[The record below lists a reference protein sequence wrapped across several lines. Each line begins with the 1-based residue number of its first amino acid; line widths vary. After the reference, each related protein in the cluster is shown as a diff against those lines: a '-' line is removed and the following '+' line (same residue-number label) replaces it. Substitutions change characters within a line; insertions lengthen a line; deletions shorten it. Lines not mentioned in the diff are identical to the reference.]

1 MPVSSAMDGPPSFS
15 VAEDGDGRHF
25 SEIYARQLISKISR
39 EELEDKY
46 LRLQEDNQELKKYA
60 RKQEEK
66 IKKMATK
73 LLRLVHD
80 KKREATDGVSAVN
93 NVDTREKMADLEAKI
108 VDLEKQNVGLKNK
121 LTVAKQQLQTQGKR
135 ATPYDHVKPRVQT
148 GIHARTPSGNRLKKD
163 LRVQGHDMKPGSRV
177 PPPMLPQ
184 PRYGHSLLE
193 EARLEKRELEE
204 LIAQLQDQIQLLDE
218 DGAQLREQLRQT
230 KLRHEDEIMQLK
242 EQVSDAQR
250 SNIQENVDL
259 IKLQRE
265 MKEKATKFEALQ
277 AKYLNL
283 EENLAKVKASH
294 TQVLEDM
301 EKLNEELKKEQTK
314 NFALKND
321 LKTGGIASK
330 SLSEQLQ
337 MIGDLKAENAILKEA
352 NENLVTSAFD
362 AERERQHRAKYRQME
377 VEMEQLRATL
387 HSDLQ
392 EKNDILDKLTSER
405 ESAEKLNAEL
415 RELRVQHYTLKEQ
428 YDDLKEKMKFFTKE
442 SAVDF
447 QEIEEALVLIKHRK
461 EKGSQDLDFLEKVDD
476 EKSKDMKRQ
485 VQELQAAH
493 ADTINELEKT
503 RNMLIIQH
511 KINKDYQTEVERVTK
526 KMTEDKKE
534 YDLKMQEYAQLL
546 DIRADRIRKLES
558 QMRDVAYG
566 TKQYKAAP
574 LEQDSEFEEMDST
587 VELERGQNIFEIHID
602 KVILSQ
608 EAMKEFEDDEPV
620 TFVTYEFFEH
630 ELQTT
635 PVVKGTRP
643 EFNFTSQ
650 YLVRVDDFFLHF
662 LQKESTLI
670 EIHRAFGTDYK
681 TVAACQLKFRDLLE
695 KPHGRVHGTATL
707 IGTRPP
713 CQGIE
718 FATLEYW
725 VRLRVPMDQAIR
737 LYRERTKA
745 LGYMNSGAYKALED
759 AGHVPDKPPS
769 DVNELDIHVVR
780 CNAVQPRRPGI
791 QPCPYAVYRFFD
803 FADHDTD
810 IVQSTNTP
818 EFNDVK
824 TFPVPM
830 TTELDTYLRAAALEI
845 YVFDD
850 ADPEPTVYLGLAKVP
865 LITLANDKPV
875 KGTFELR
882 KPSGGV
888 NGTIDVYLKWRY
900 TYLPASAKPRAAPQ
914 RVMRIPDDNEP
925 FSSDSETAFKPVVKS
940 PKKRGKPLTVNLHS
954 DSEPEFKPAVKSPN
968 KREKPPSPVD
978 SSTPKQEQ
986 REEKVAR
993 RESAQLQRKPSDQK
1007 EKSEARVEKE
1017 IKEKLLESM
1026 SVDELVEATA
1036 QKPQPAPRTRKV
1048 EPEKP
1053 VEEMSID
1060 EMAKVVEETREEPG
1074 NNVKSTGEISETSE
1088 DEQNDKALVA
1098 EEMRRT
1104 TEAEASEDTMFEER
1118 HSESD
1123 FDSTLGEE
1131 VDIPLPAAES
1141 GEELDEEGEENE
1153 EEIDEE
1159 VEEDEEQDEEDV
1171 GQEESKE
1178 KQEKE
1183 DDAVESGTETSENEV
1198 VVSPR
1203 HSRAKSVV
1211 NPTSTVVIQ
1220 VTSLTLDSEAPI
1232 LQDPNV
1238 KQLFVAYKFLD
1249 YEPADLETPISLPKP
1264 APYRPIYYNFKKVF
1278 YVDEEK
1284 NEGKRNYLIY
1294 MLSNDPKLVFTVVS
1308 DPPDDDDEG
1317 DCVDVAYASV
1327 DFQEILYE
1335 GDVIDKDLAL
1345 YDTESHSEI
1354 GTLTVSVEAT
1364 EALRDLYKD
1373 Q

>member
-1 MPVSSAMDGPPSFS
+1 MPVSSSAMDGPPSFS
-15 VAEDGDGRHF
+15 VAEDGDGRPF

-80 KKREATDGVSAVN
+80 KKREAAEGASAVRD
-93 NVDTREKMADLEAKI
+93 VDTNEKIADLETKI
-108 VDLEKQNVGLKNK
+108 VELEKQNAGLKNK

-148 GIHARTPSGNRLKKD
+148 GIHARSPSGNRLKKD
-163 LRVQGHDMKPGSRV
+163 LRVQGHDIKPGSSRV
-177 PPPMLPQ
+177 PPPLLPQ

-218 DGAQLREQLRQT
+218 DGAQLRDQMRQNQ
-230 KLRHEDEIMQLK
+230 LRHEDEIMRLK
-242 EQVSDAQR
+242 EQLSDAQR

-277 AKYLNL
+277 VKYLNL

-301 EKLNEELKKEQTK
+301 EKLNEQIKQEQTK
-314 NFALKND
+314 NFVLKND

-352 NENLVTSAFD
+352 NENLVNSAFD

-392 EKNDILDKLTSER
+392 EKNDILDKLTGER
-405 ESAEKLNAEL
+405 ESAEKLQSEL

-428 YDDLKEKMKFFTKE
+428 HDDLKEKMKFFTKE

-476 EKSKDMKRQ
+476 EKSKDLKRQ
-485 VQELQAAH
+485 VQELQASH

-526 KMTEDKKE
+526 KMSEDKKE

-558 QMRDVAYG
+558 QMRDIAYG

-574 LEQDSEFEEMDST
+574 SEESEFEEMDST
-587 VELERGQNIFEIHID
+587 VELERGQNIFEIHIE
-602 KVILSQ
+602 KVIFSQ
-608 EAMKEFEDDEPV
+608 EAIKEFEDDEPV

-650 YLVRVDDFFLHF
+650 YLVRVDDFFLHY

-695 KPHGRVHGTATL
+695 KPHGRVHGTAKL
-707 IGTRPP
+707 IGSRPP
-713 CQGIE
+713 CQGVE
-718 FATLEYW
+718 FATMEYW

-759 AGHVPDKPPS
+759 AGHVPEKPPS
-769 DVNELDIHVVR
+769 DVNELDVHIIR
-780 CNAVQPRRPGI
+780 CNGVKPRRQGI
-791 QPCPYAVYRFFD
+791 QPSPYAVYRFFD

-810 IVQSTNTP
+810 IVQNTNTP
-818 EFNDVK
+818 EFNDIK
-824 TFPVPM
+824 TFPMPM
-830 TTELDTYLRAAALEI
+830 TPELDTYLRAAALEI
-845 YVFDD
+845 FVFDD
-850 ADPEPTVYLGLAKVP
+850 ADPEPAVYLGLAKVP
-865 LITLANDKPV
+865 LITLANDKTI
-875 KGTFELR
+875 KGTFELQ
-882 KPSGGV
+882 KASGGV

-914 RVMRIPDDNEP
+914 RVMQVPEDKEP
-925 FSSDSETAFKPVVKS
+925 FSSDSEPEYKS
-940 PKKRGKPLTVNLHS
+940 
-954 DSEPEFKPAVKSPN
+954 AVKSPS

-986 REEKVAR
+986 RQEKVAR
-993 RESAQLQRKPSDQK
+993 REPAQLAKIKRKPSDLLEKVEPKMDERKK
-1007 EKSEARVEKE
+1007 EKP
-1017 IKEKLLESM
+1017 LESM

-1036 QKPQPAPRTRKV
+1036 KKPQPAPRTRKL

-1060 EMAKVVEETREEPG
+1060 EMAKAAEEPMEEPG
-1074 NNVKSTGEISETSE
+1074 GEVKSRREITESETSE
-1088 DEQNDKALVA
+1088 SEQNDEALVA

-1104 TEAEASEDTMFEER
+1104 TEAAAVSEDTMFEEPA
-1118 HSESD
+1118 SD
-1123 FDSTLGEE
+1123 FDSTLGDE
-1131 VDIPLPAAES
+1131 VDLPIPAAES
-1141 GEELDEEGEENE
+1141 KEELDKE
-1153 EEIDEE
+1153 EEEEPAEE
-1159 VEEDEEQDEEDV
+1159 VEEDIDEE
-1171 GQEESKE
+1171 EEDEEEEEEEEEEENNKE
-1178 KQEKE
+1178 EEKG
-1183 DDAVESGTETSENEV
+1183 DPLGESGAETSESEAV

-1203 HSRAKSVV
+1203 HSRAKSVAQ
-1211 NPTSTVVIQ
+1211 PASTVVIQ

-1232 LQDPNV
+1232 LDDPNV

-1249 YEPADLETPISLPKP
+1249 YDPADLETPISLPKP
-1264 APYRPIYYNFKKVF
+1264 PPNRPISYNFKKVF
-1278 YVDEEK
+1278 HVDAEK
-1284 NEGKRNYLIY
+1284 NQAKRNYLIY
-1294 MLSNDPKLVFTVVS
+1294 MLSNDIKLEFTVVS
-1308 DPPDDDDEG
+1308 DPPEDEG

-1327 DFQEILYE
+1327 DFLQILNE
-1335 GDVIDKDLAL
+1335 GKDFVDKDIEL
-1345 YDTESHSEI
+1345 YDIESNSEI
-1354 GTLTVSVEAT
+1354 GTLTVTVEAL
-1364 EALRDLYKD
+1364 EALLDLYND
-1373 Q
+1373 E

>member
-1 MPVSSAMDGPPSFS
+1 MPVSSVMDGPSFS
-15 VAEDGDGRHF
+15 IAEDGDGRAF

-80 KKREATDGVSAVN
+80 KKREAAEGISAVKD
-93 NVDTREKMADLEAKI
+93 VDTKEKIADMETKI
-108 VDLEKQNVGLKNK
+108 VELEKQNAGLKNK
-121 LTVAKQQLQTQGKR
+121 LTVARQQLQTQGKR

-148 GIHARTPSGNRLKKD
+148 GIHARSPSGNRLKKD
-163 LRVQGHDMKPGSRV
+163 LRVQGHDIKPGSARL
-177 PPPMLPQ
+177 PPPLLPQ

-204 LIAQLQDQIQLLDE
+204 FISQLQDQIQLLDE
-218 DGAQLREQLRQT
+218 DGVQLRDQMRQNQ
-230 KLRHEDEIMQLK
+230 LRHEDEIMRLK
-242 EQVSDAQR
+242 EQLSDAQR

-259 IKLQRE
+259 IRLQRE

-277 AKYLNL
+277 VKYFNL

-294 TQVLEDM
+294 TQVLDDM
-301 EKLNEELKKEQTK
+301 ETLREELKQEQTK
-314 NFALKND
+314 NYVLKND
-321 LKTGGIASK
+321 LKSGGIASK

-352 NENLVTSAFD
+352 NENLVNSSKLILEEFSTVHLSG
-362 AERERQHRAKYRQME
+362 
-377 VEMEQLRATL
+377 EMKGRDNTGRSTDTWRWRWSSYELLCIQTYKR
-387 HSDLQ
+387 
-392 EKNDILDKLTSER
+392 KNDILDKLTNER
-405 ESAEKLNAEL
+405 ESAEKLHSEL

-428 YDDLKEKMKFFTKE
+428 HDDLKEKMKFFTKE

-476 EKSKDMKRQ
+476 EKSKDLKRQ
-485 VQELQAAH
+485 VQELHASH

-526 KMTEDKKE
+526 KMSEDKKE

-558 QMRDVAYG
+558 QMRDIAYG
-566 TKQYKAAP
+566 TKQYKAPAS
-574 LEQDSEFEEMDST
+574 EQESEFEEMDST

-602 KVILSQ
+602 KVIFSQ
-608 EAMKEFEDDEPV
+608 EAIKEFEDGEPV

-650 YLVRVDDFFLHF
+650 YLVRVDDFFLHY

-695 KPHGRVHGTATL
+695 KPHGRVHSTAKL
-707 IGTRPP
+707 IGSRPP
-713 CQGIE
+713 CQGVE
-718 FATLEYW
+718 FATMEYW
-725 VRLRVPMDQAIR
+725 
-737 LYRERTKA
+737 ERTKA

-759 AGHVPDKPPS
+759 AGHVTEKPPS
-769 DVNELDIHVVR
+769 DVNEVDVHIIR
-780 CNAVQPRRPGI
+780 CSGVKPRRQGI
-791 QPCPYAVYRFFD
+791 QPSPYVVYRFFD

-818 EFNDVK
+818 EFNDIK

-830 TTELDTYLRAAALEI
+830 TPELDTYLRAAALEM

-850 ADPEPTVYLGLAKVP
+850 ADPEPAAYLGLARVP
-865 LITLANDKPV
+865 LITLANDKV
-875 KGTFELR
+875 IKGTFELR
-882 KPSGGV
+882 KASGGV

-914 RVMRIPDDNEP
+914 RVMQVPDDREP
-925 FSSDSETAFKPVVKS
+925 FSSDSEPEFKAAVKS
-940 PKKRGKPLTVNLHS
+940 PK
-954 DSEPEFKPAVKSPN
+954 

-986 REEKVAR
+986 REEKIAR
-993 RESAQLQRKPSDQK
+993 RESTHLAQIKRKPSDLI
-1007 EKSEARVEKE
+1007 EKVEPRVTERKKPKPPE
-1017 IKEKLLESM
+1017 PM
-1026 SVDELVEATA
+1026 TVDELVESTIE
-1036 QKPQPAPRTRKV
+1036 KPQPAPRTRKL

-1053 VEEMSID
+1053 EEMSID
-1060 EMAKVVEETREEPG
+1060 EMIKAADEPTEEPG
-1074 NNVKSTGEISETSE
+1074 SEVKSTGEIIETSE
-1088 DEQNDKALVA
+1088 DEQNDEALVA

-1104 TEAEASEDTMFEER
+1104 TEAAVSDDTMFEDPT
-1118 HSESD
+1118 SD

-1141 GEELDEEGEENE
+1141 KEGLDEEEEESAEEVE

-1159 VEEDEEQDEEDV
+1159 IAEDEEEEEEEAEDERE
-1171 GQEESKE
+1171 
-1178 KQEKE
+1178 QEKG
-1183 DDAVESGTETSENEV
+1183 DGPGESGAETSESEAV

-1203 HSRAKSVV
+1203 HSRAKSAVPV
-1211 NPTSTVVIQ
+1211 
-1220 VTSLTLDSEAPI
+1220 
-1232 LQDPNV
+1232 
-1238 KQLFVAYKFLD
+1238 
-1249 YEPADLETPISLPKP
+1249 
-1264 APYRPIYYNFKKVF
+1264 R
-1278 YVDEEK
+1278 
-1284 NEGKRNYLIY
+1284 
-1294 MLSNDPKLVFTVVS
+1294 FTR
-1308 DPPDDDDEG
+1308 
-1317 DCVDVAYASV
+1317 
-1327 DFQEILYE
+1327 IT
-1335 GDVIDKDLAL
+1335 I
-1345 YDTESHSEI
+1345 
-1354 GTLTVSVEAT
+1354 
-1364 EALRDLYKD
+1364 
-1373 Q
+1373 

>member
-1 MPVSSAMDGPPSFS
+1 
-15 VAEDGDGRHF
+15 
-25 SEIYARQLISKISR
+25 
-39 EELEDKY
+39 
-46 LRLQEDNQELKKYA
+46 
-60 RKQEEK
+60 
-66 IKKMATK
+66 
-73 LLRLVHD
+73 
-80 KKREATDGVSAVN
+80 
-93 NVDTREKMADLEAKI
+93 
-108 VDLEKQNVGLKNK
+108 
-121 LTVAKQQLQTQGKR
+121 
-135 ATPYDHVKPRVQT
+135 
-148 GIHARTPSGNRLKKD
+148 
-163 LRVQGHDMKPGSRV
+163 
-177 PPPMLPQ
+177 
-184 PRYGHSLLE
+184 
-193 EARLEKRELEE
+193 
-204 LIAQLQDQIQLLDE
+204 
-218 DGAQLREQLRQT
+218 
-230 KLRHEDEIMQLK
+230 
-242 EQVSDAQR
+242 
-250 SNIQENVDL
+250 
-259 IKLQRE
+259 
-265 MKEKATKFEALQ
+265 
-277 AKYLNL
+277 
-283 EENLAKVKASH
+283 
-294 TQVLEDM
+294 
-301 EKLNEELKKEQTK
+301 
-314 NFALKND
+314 
-321 LKTGGIASK
+321 
-330 SLSEQLQ
+330 
-337 MIGDLKAENAILKEA
+337 
-352 NENLVTSAFD
+352 
-362 AERERQHRAKYRQME
+362 
-377 VEMEQLRATL
+377 
-387 HSDLQ
+387 
-392 EKNDILDKLTSER
+392 
-405 ESAEKLNAEL
+405 
-415 RELRVQHYTLKEQ
+415 
-428 YDDLKEKMKFFTKE
+428 
-442 SAVDF
+442 
-447 QEIEEALVLIKHRK
+447 
-461 EKGSQDLDFLEKVDD
+461 
-476 EKSKDMKRQ
+476 
-485 VQELQAAH
+485 
-493 ADTINELEKT
+493 
-503 RNMLIIQH
+503 
-511 KINKDYQTEVERVTK
+511 
-526 KMTEDKKE
+526 
-534 YDLKMQEYAQLL
+534 
-546 DIRADRIRKLES
+546 
-558 QMRDVAYG
+558 
-566 TKQYKAAP
+566 
-574 LEQDSEFEEMDST
+574 MDST

-940 PKKRGKPLTVNLHS
+940 PKKGGKPLTVNLHS
-954 DSEPEFKPAVKSPN
+954 DSEPEFKPVVKSPN
-968 KREKPPSPVD
+968 KRGKPPSPVD

>member
-1 MPVSSAMDGPPSFS
+1 MVNLVWKLFHTVWTDVITPLQIKTCFSQFFS
-15 VAEDGDGRHF
+15 VFAVKDVDT
-25 SEIYARQLISKISR
+25 K
-39 EELEDKY
+39 
-46 LRLQEDNQELKKYA
+46 
-60 RKQEEK
+60 EK
-66 IKKMATK
+66 I
-73 LLRLVHD
+73 
-80 KKREATDGVSAVN
+80 
-93 NVDTREKMADLEAKI
+93 ADLESKI
-108 VDLEKQNVGLKNK
+108 VELEKQNAGLKNK

-135 ATPYDHVKPRVQT
+135 ATPYDHVKPRVHT

-163 LRVQGHDMKPGSRV
+163 LRVQGHDIKPGSSRV

-204 LIAQLQDQIQLLDE
+204 LISQLQDQIQLLDE
-218 DGAQLREQLRQT
+218 DGAQLREQLRQNQ
-230 KLRHEDEIMQLK
+230 LHYEDEIMRLK
-242 EQVSDAQR
+242 EQLSDAKR

-265 MKEKATKFEALQ
+265 IKEKATKFEALQ
-277 AKYLNL
+277 VKYLNL

-301 EKLNEELKKEQTK
+301 EKLNEELKQEQTK
-314 NFALKND
+314 NFVLKND
-321 LKTGGIASK
+321 LKSGGIASK

-352 NENLVTSAFD
+352 NENLVNSAFD

-405 ESAEKLNAEL
+405 ESAEKLQTEL

-428 YDDLKEKMKFFTKE
+428 HDDLKEKMKFFTKE

-476 EKSKDMKRQ
+476 EMNKDLKRQ
-485 VQELQAAH
+485 VQELQASH

-526 KMTEDKKE
+526 KMSEDKKE

-566 TKQYKAAP
+566 TKQYKTAP
-574 LEQDSEFEEMDST
+574 SEESEFEEMDST

-602 KVILSQ
+602 KVIFSQ
-608 EAMKEFEDDEPV
+608 ESVKEFEDDEPV

-650 YLVRVDDFFLHF
+650 YLVRVDDFFLHY

-670 EIHRAFGTDYK
+670 EIHRAFGTDYR

-695 KPHGRVHGTATL
+695 KPHGRVHSTAKF
-707 IGTRPP
+707 IGSRPP
-713 CQGIE
+713 CQGVE
-718 FATLEYW
+718 FATMEYW

-737 LYRERTKA
+737 LYREHTKA

-759 AGHVPDKPPS
+759 AGHVPEKPPS
-769 DVNELDIHVVR
+769 DVNELDVHIIR
-780 CNAVQPRRPGI
+780 CSGVKPRRQGI
-791 QPCPYAVYRFFD
+791 QPSPYAVYRFFD

-818 EFNDVK
+818 EFNDIK

-830 TTELDTYLRAAALEI
+830 TPELDTYLRAAALEI

-850 ADPEPTVYLGLAKVP
+850 ADPEPAVYLGLAKVP
-865 LITLANDKPV
+865 LITLANDKTI

-882 KPSGGV
+882 RASGGV

-914 RVMRIPDDNEP
+914 RVMQVPDERESFN
-925 FSSDSETAFKPVVKS
+925 
-940 PKKRGKPLTVNLHS
+940 S
-954 DSEPEFKPAVKSPN
+954 DSEPEVKSAVKSSN
-968 KREKPPSPVD
+968 TRDKPPSPVD

-986 REEKVAR
+986 REEKIAR
-993 RESAQLQRKPSDQK
+993 RESAHLAQIKRKPSDLLEKVEPDERKK
-1007 EKSEARVEKE
+1007 EKP
-1017 IKEKLLESM
+1017 LESM
-1026 SVDELVEATA
+1026 SVDELIKATA
-1036 QKPQPAPRTRKV
+1036 KKPQPAPRTRKL

-1060 EMAKVVEETREEPG
+1060 EMFKAAEEPAEEPG
-1074 NNVKSTGEISETSE
+1074 GEVKSTREIVETETSE
-1088 DEQNDKALVA
+1088 DEQDDEALVA

-1104 TEAEASEDTMFEER
+1104 TEAEGSEDTMFEEPA
-1118 HSESD
+1118 SD
-1123 FDSTLGEE
+1123 LDSTLGEE
-1131 VDIPLPAAES
+1131 VDIPLPSAES
-1141 GEELDEEGEENE
+1141 KEEVDDEEEPAEEVE

-1159 VEEDEEQDEEDV
+1159 EEEEEEENKR
-1171 GQEESKE
+1171 EEE
-1178 KQEKE
+1178 KG
-1183 DDAVESGTETSENEV
+1183 DGPGESGAETSESEAV
-1198 VVSPR
+1198 MVSPR
-1203 HSRAKSVV
+1203 HSRAKSAVQV
-1211 NPTSTVVIQ
+1211 ASTVVIQ
-1220 VTSLTLDSEAPI
+1220 VTSLTLHPEASI
-1232 LQDPNV
+1232 LDDPNV
-1238 KQLFVAYKFLD
+1238 KQVFVAYKFLD
-1249 YEPADLETPISLPKP
+1249 CDPADLETPISLPKP
-1264 APYRPIYYNFKKVF
+1264 APYRPISFNFKKVF
-1278 YVDEEK
+1278 HVDAE
-1284 NEGKRNYLIY
+1284 NNQVKRNYLIY

-1308 DPPDDDDEG
+1308 DPPEDEG

-1327 DFQEILYE
+1327 DFVQILNE
-1335 GDVIDKDLAL
+1335 REDFIDKDIEL
-1345 YDTESHSEI
+1345 YDIESNSEI
-1354 GTLTVSVEAT
+1354 GTLTVTVEALQ
-1364 EALRDLYKD
+1364 ALLGLYND
-1373 Q
+1373 E

>member
-1 MPVSSAMDGPPSFS
+1 MPVASAMDGPPSFS
-15 VAEDGDGRHF
+15 VAEDGDGRPF

-93 NVDTREKMADLEAKI
+93 NLETREKIADLEAKI
-108 VDLEKQNVGLKNK
+108 IDLEKQNVGLKNK
-121 LTVAKQQLQTQGKR
+121 LMVAKQQLQTQGKR

-148 GIHARTPSGNRLKKD
+148 GVHARTPSGNRLRKD
-163 LRVQGHDMKPGSRV
+163 LRVQGHDMKLGSRV

-204 LIAQLQDQIQLLDE
+204 LITQLQDQIQLLDE
-218 DGAQLREQLRQT
+218 DGAQLREQLRQN
-230 KLRHEDEIMQLK
+230 KLHHEDEIMQLK
-242 EQVSDAQR
+242 EQLSDAQR

-265 MKEKATKFEALQ
+265 MKEKVTKFEALQ

-337 MIGDLKAENAILKEA
+337 MIGDLKADNAILKEA
-352 NENLVTSAFD
+352 NEKLVNSAFD

-392 EKNDILDKLTSER
+392 EKNEILDKLTSER
-405 ESAEKLNAEL
+405 ESAEKLNSEL

-461 EKGSQDLDFLEKVDD
+461 EQGSQDLDFLEKVDD
-476 EKSKDMKRQ
+476 EKHKDMKRQ

-650 YLVRVDDFFLHF
+650 YLVRVDDFFLHY

-695 KPHGRVHGTATL
+695 KPHGRVHGTAKL
-707 IGTRPP
+707 IGNRPP
-713 CQGIE
+713 CQGVE

-769 DVNELDIHVVR
+769 DVNELDIHVIR
-780 CNAVQPRRPGI
+780 CSAIQPRRPGI

-810 IVQSTNTP
+810 IVRSTNTP

-830 TTELDTYLRAAALEI
+830 TTELDTYLRAATLEI

-882 KPSGGV
+882 RPSGDV
-888 NGTIDVYLKWRY
+888 NGAIDVYLKWRY

-925 FSSDSETAFKPVVKS
+925 FSSDSE
-940 PKKRGKPLTVNLHS
+940 
-954 DSEPEFKPAVKSPN
+954 PEFKPVVKSPN

-986 REEKVAR
+986 SEEKVAR
-993 RESAQLQRKPSDQK
+993 RESAQLAQLQRKPSDQK
-1007 EKSEARVEKE
+1007 EKTETRVEEKK
-1017 IKEKLLESM
+1017 KEKPVESM

-1048 EPEKP
+1048 ELEKP

-1060 EMAKVVEETREEPG
+1060 EMAKAVEEIREEHG
-1074 NNVKSTGEISETSE
+1074 DQVKSTGEISETSE
-1088 DEQNDKALVA
+1088 DEQNDEALVA

-1104 TEAEASEDTMFEER
+1104 TEAAASEDTMFEEQ

-1123 FDSTLGEE
+1123 FDSTLGDE

-1141 GEELDEEGEENE
+1141 KEELDDEAEEIE
-1153 EEIDEE
+1153 EEIDGEDKEE
-1159 VEEDEEQDEEDV
+1159 EEEDEKEAGE
-1171 GQEESKE
+1171 EESEEEQK
-1178 KQEKE
+1178 KG
-1183 DDAVESGTETSENEV
+1183 DTVWESANETSENEV

-1203 HSRAKSVV
+1203 HSRAKSVAK
-1211 NPTSTVVIQ
+1211 PASTVVVQ
-1220 VTSLTLDSEAPI
+1220 VTSLTLDPEAPI

-1238 KQLFVAYKFLD
+1238 KQLFIAYKFLD
-1249 YEPADLETPISLPKP
+1249 YDPADLETPMSLPKP

-1278 YVDEEK
+1278 HVDAEK
-1284 NEGKRNYLIY
+1284 NQEKRNYLAY
-1294 MLSNDPKLVFTVVS
+1294 MLCNDPKLVFTVVS
-1308 DPPDDDDEG
+1308 DPPEGDDEG

-1327 DFQEILYE
+1327 DFVQILNE
-1335 GDVIDKDLAL
+1335 GDYVDKDIAL
-1345 YDTESHSEI
+1345 YDIESDSEI
-1354 GTLTVSVEAT
+1354 GTLTVSVEAS
-1364 EALRDLYKD
+1364 EALLELY
-1373 Q
+1373 QEQ